1 MNQAQPSQAQQAN
14 KKGGFLAKNAALLC
28 QDSQFRLYL
37 DRRRAAKFNLL
48 IPDGTH
54 TEEDARD
61 FILQACGI
69 SSRAELDHNH
79 EAATVYRQIKYHYQ
93 RWEARQRR
101 RGLQSR

>member
-1 MNQAQPSQAQQAN
+1 MNQAQPNRAQQAN

-37 DRRRAAKFNLL
+37 DRRRATKFNLV
-48 IPDGTH
+48 ISDGTH

-79 EAATVYRQIKYHYQ
+79 DAATVYRQIMHHYQ
-93 RWEARQRR
+93 RWCDRRSR
-101 RGLQSR
+101 RGLGSP

>member
-1 MNQAQPSQAQQAN
+1 MAAPAPQ
-14 KKGGFLAKNAALLC
+14 KGGFLARNAALLC
-28 QDSQFRLYL
+28 QDSQFRQYL
-37 DRRRAAKFNLL
+37 DRRRAAKFNLV

-54 TEEDARD
+54 TEDCARD

-69 SSRAELDHNH
+69 ESRAELDHNPQ
-79 EAATVYRQIKYHYQ
+79 AATVYRQIRYHYQ

>member
-1 MNQAQPSQAQQAN
+1 MTEQVVR
-14 KKGGFLAKNAALLC
+14 KGGYLARNAALLC

-37 DRRRAAKFNLL
+37 DRRRAAKFNLA

-54 TEEDARD
+54 TEDDARD

-69 SSRAELDHNH
+69 ESRAELDHNPQ
-79 EAATVYRQIKYHYQ
+79 AATVYRQIRYHYQ

-101 RGLQSR
+101 RGLQSQ

>member
-1 MNQAQPSQAQQAN
+1 MIAPAPQ
-14 KKGGFLAKNAALLC
+14 KGGFLARNAALLC

-54 TEEDARD
+54 TEEDARE

-69 SSRAELDHNH
+69 KSRAELAHNPQ
-79 EAATVYRQIKYHYQ
+79 AATVYRKIRYHYQ
-93 RWEARQRR
+93 AWLNRQRR
-101 RGLQSR
+101 RQALRSR

>member
-1 MNQAQPSQAQQAN
+1 MAAQPN
-14 KKGGFLAKNAALLC
+14 LKGGFLARNAALLC

-37 DRRRAAKFNLL
+37 DRRRAAKFNLV

-54 TEEDARD
+54 TEDDARD

-69 SSRAELDHNH
+69 ESRAELDHNH